1 MYKVYV
7 RVNGENDIMAINSD
21 AFMPRPVPD
30 GWVQIDEGEGDKYHH
45 AQNNYL
51 EGGLWNADSTALR
64 WRLENGVPVL
74 KEDE

>member
-1 MYKVYV
+1 MVYKVYV
-7 RVNGENDIMAINSD
+7 KVNGENDIIAINSD
-21 AFMPRPVPD
+21 AFMSSVPA
-30 GWVQIDEGEGDKYHH
+30 GWIQIDEGEGDKYHH

-51 EGGLWNADSTALR
+51 EGGLLNANDTDYR